1 MTFGSRI
8 EWLVSAALFL
18 AASAWSQTV
27 SLDLKNG
34 DRVTG
39 QILSETNNRVL
50 LSNAWSAAISIPSG
64 EITKRTAVAP
74 ANAIAVVAATN
85 AVAAAQTTN
94 APAKTNAVALAK
106 TVAA

>member
-64 EITKRTAVAP
+64 EIIIRTTIP
-74 ANAIAVVAATN
+74 PPTNAIAIATTTN
-85 AVAAAQTTN
+85 GVDVTKTTN

-106 TVAA
+106 TVA